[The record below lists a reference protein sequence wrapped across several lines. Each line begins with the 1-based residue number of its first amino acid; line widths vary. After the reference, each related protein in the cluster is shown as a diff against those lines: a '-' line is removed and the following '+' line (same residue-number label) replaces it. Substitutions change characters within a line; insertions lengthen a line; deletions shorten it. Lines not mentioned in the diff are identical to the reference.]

1 MSVLTLRQI
10 GSIVYLHLSILLG
23 FITHMFSWADRLEIW
38 KSIFL
43 PNDTAQQHAL
53 ILTFQNPIQYASA
66 PSLFP
71 SPPYIKKVKVN
82 IKAAWSPTN
91 RCKLVY
97 LW

>member
-10 GSIVYLHLSILLG
+10 ESIVYLHLSILLD

-43 PNDTAQQHAL
+43 PNDTAQEHAF
-53 ILTFQNPIQYASA
+53 ILTFQNPFQYASA

-71 SPPYIKKVKVN
+71 SPPWIKKVKVN